1 MQGIGTHLQHLYSKR
16 NKSIMIEEYKSE
28 TGVDRWIRENVFSD
42 NEYKGV
48 LIEVGG
54 ATPDTI
60 SNSYHFRVNGWRTI
74 AIEPNPYFVELHQ
87 KANSEVSGY
96 ACSNIDEDDVPFT
109 IVGTLDTYTTTG
121 FTFHSF
127 SHLSSNSLLDKSIHE
142 NWINAYNEA
151 NKAEIRIKVRKLNTI
166 LKELKVKK
174 IDVLTIDV
182 EGNEMKVL
190 EGFDIKKYKPK
201 VIVLEN
207 IEGHFNFH
215 DVLNPYGYEH
225 QTTLC
230 GYDEIFL
237 LKK

>member
-1 MQGIGTHLQHLYSKR
+1 
-16 NKSIMIEEYKSE
+16 MIEEYKSE
-28 TGVDRWIRENVFSD
+28 TGVDKWIRENVFTD
-42 NEYKGV
+42 TEYNGV
-48 LIEVGG
+48 LVEVGA

-60 SNSYHFRVNGWRTI
+60 SNSYHFRINGWRTI

-87 KANSEVSGY
+87 KAGSEVYGY
-96 ACSNIDEDDVPFT
+96 ACSNADEDGVPFT
-109 IVGTLDTYTTTG
+109 IVGTLDTYEVTG

-127 SHLSSNSLLDKSIHE
+127 SHISDNSLLDKSIHE
-142 NWINAYNEA
+142 NWVTAYNESD
-151 NKAEIRIKVRKLNTI
+151 KVEIQTNVRKLNTI
-166 LKELKVKK
+166 LKELNLKR

-215 DVLNPYGYEH
+215 DILNPYGYEY
-225 QTTLC
+225 QTTLG